1 MDGTHSVF
9 TAFSFLTRA
18 PSGGL
23 AVWDY
28 AFLYLSRRTL
38 NVLLESFLLGIQK
51 LEFVGNFV
59 VLGSGCRLVSYIEIR
74 VRYNGVCEYND
85 LHAGVAFQ
93 ILYSVVF
100 NSLRSTIS
108 ALILASDFTG
118 SL

>member
-1 MDGTHSVF
+1 MDGTHSAF

-18 PSGGL
+18 PLGGL

-28 AFLYLSRRTL
+28 ALLYLSRCTL

-74 VRYNGVCEYND
+74 VRYNRACANIMTYMLE
-85 LHAGVAFQ
+85 
-93 ILYSVVF
+93 
-100 NSLRSTIS
+100 
-108 ALILASDFTG
+108 
-118 SL
+118 